1 MGFSLFGLFVG
12 HRWEHLRGGLGFLQA
27 WHIFWDQRSEGAETS
42 QNLQDHQVSLGY
54 TGNLSH
60 TAGLL

>member
-27 WHIFWDQRSEGAETS
+27 WHIVWDQRSEGAETS
-42 QNLQDHQVSLGY
+42 QNLQDH
-54 TGNLSH
+54 
-60 TAGLL
+60 